1 MAFELKW
8 LEVNSLTE
16 LTHEFIGRDWSLE
29 RQLGL
34 AWALSEVFTTSQGI
48 W

>member
-8 LEVNSLTE
+8 LEVKSLTE
-16 LTHEFIGRDWSLE
+16 LTHEFIGSDWFLE
-29 RQLGL
+29 SQLGL
-34 AWALSEVFTTSQGI
+34 AWALSEAFTTGQGI